1 MAGELRARELA
12 QYDDIASSLCVD
24 PIVGFTT
31 HKMNPRFRHVKGRY
45 APSCLLSSETSN
57 NFLLQ
62 VHVDSVVIMSL
73 YI

>member
-45 APSCLLSSETSN
+45 APSCPLNSKTSN
-57 NFLLQ
+57 SFLLQ
-62 VHVDSVVIMSL
+62 VLVNSIVAINL
-73 YI
+73 